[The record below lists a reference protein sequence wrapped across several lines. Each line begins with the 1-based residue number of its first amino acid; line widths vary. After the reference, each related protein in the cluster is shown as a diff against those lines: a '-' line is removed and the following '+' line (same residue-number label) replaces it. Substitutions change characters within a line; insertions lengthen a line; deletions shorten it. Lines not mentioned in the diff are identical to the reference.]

1 MDNQLIRTK
10 HFQLL
15 KEKFYATLYPETSPT
30 SLLYLILRKAEVNIA
45 ISEQEQDWL
54 ESHRL
59 HKTLAVIQLAQ
70 YQAQEKQ
77 RLEDEFNHLKHQ
89 YQIPGYFDLSTSS
102 SLYTILWK
110 LEYEHQVT
118 DNDVQWLFTQHLDE
132 QARLAESVT
141 EFTRLKQQYKV
152 GNIEPFRPDERL
164 YPILKKLEKLEAL
177 CEAES
182 EWLLDT
188 GLFDTFDIFKQQEKN
203 RNLHLEFLELKHK
216 YGLDAHP
223 ENSTYSFLFSIL
235 KRIDANE
242 PLDGDELNWLKQEDL
257 LKLIE
262 INQELKNRQKF
273 EHLKVQYQ
281 VNEPEQIPF
290 SEELFELL
298 NAIDAKK
305 CLSDRDIEWPVEY
318 AHWLRFRTLKK
329 KYRLVGPKLPFQPF
343 YDIMVKL
350 EEGRRLDGE
359 QIIQLFHDKY
369 LWRDG
374 LIAKAYHRLEAQF
387 YTEELQRTGNKW
399 NIPSAVSDWRKADEL
414 EKALQLSDQLNLKQI
429 KDSKL
434 KAAILTTR
442 GQTLRDMGR
451 LNEARSCAQISVNLQ
466 PDDHRPYTL
475 MATILDRMQSYEA
488 QEWWSE
494 AIAHGADPGEQDY
507 EMKRW
512 VRNLKDPQERD
523 KIARSLLKKDP
534 KRYDWAKDYLRD

>member
-45 ISEQEQDWL
+45 ISGQEQDWL

-89 YQIPGYFDLSTSS
+89 YRIPVSFDLSNSS

-110 LEYEHQVT
+110 LEYEHQVA
-118 DNDVQWLFTQHLDE
+118 DDDVQWLFAQHLDE
-132 QARLAESVT
+132 QARLAEAVT

-152 GNIEPFRPDERL
+152 GNIEPFRPDCRL

-182 EWLLDT
+182 EWLLDA
-188 GLFDTFDIFKQQEKN
+188 GLFDTFDIFEQQEKN
-203 RNLHLEFLELKHK
+203 RKLYLEFLELKRK
-216 YGLDAHP
+216 YGLDDYP

-242 PLDGDELNWLKQEDL
+242 PLDGDELNWLNQEAL

-281 VNEPEQIPF
+281 VTEPEQIPF

-305 CLSDRDIEWPVEY
+305 CLSDRDIEWLNMPMSFVLTP
-318 AHWLRFRTLKK
+318 LRKSIALLIQNCPFNRFTTL
-329 KYRLVGPKLPFQPF
+329 
-343 YDIMVKL
+343 
-350 EEGRRLDGE
+350 
-359 QIIQLFHDKY
+359 
-369 LWRDG
+369 
-374 LIAKAYHRLEAQF
+374 
-387 YTEELQRTGNKW
+387 
-399 NIPSAVSDWRKADEL
+399 
-414 EKALQLSDQLNLKQI
+414 
-429 KDSKL
+429 
-434 KAAILTTR
+434 
-442 GQTLRDMGR
+442 
-451 LNEARSCAQISVNLQ
+451 
-466 PDDHRPYTL
+466 
-475 MATILDRMQSYEA
+475 
-488 QEWWSE
+488 
-494 AIAHGADPGEQDY
+494 
-507 EMKRW
+507 
-512 VRNLKDPQERD
+512 
-523 KIARSLLKKDP
+523 
-534 KRYDWAKDYLRD
+534 